1 MNALVE
7 RKPSLIRKIVGFVL
21 LAGAGGAVGYAAA
34 NFGLTRDLPWP
45 DALALLMAVTLI
57 ATGAIGAITMATRP
71 SSVPKGC
78 GLLQIV
84 VMGLAGVLFILPI
97 FGARWVDADMVFVA
111 VVALAVVQT
120 VANALLWQR
129 ADEMLR
135 RVMMETA
142 TIAFWA
148 GQMALFLFAAAER
161 LGLVGTVSAWGLIGI
176 LMGLYFIAS
185 IIAALRRGLT

>member
-7 RKPSLIRKIVGFVL
+7 PKPSLARKIAAIIL
-21 LAGAGGAVGYAAA
+21 LAGSGGAVGYAAA
-34 NFGLTRDLPWP
+34 NFSLTRDLPWP
-45 DALALLMAVTLI
+45 DALALLMAVTMI
-57 ATGAIGAITMATRP
+57 ATGIIGAITMAFRP
-71 SSVPKGC
+71 ASVPKGC

-111 VVALAVVQT
+111 VVALAVVQS
-120 VANALLWQR
+120 VANVLLWHR

-142 TIAFWA
+142 TIAFWS
-148 GQMALFLFAAAER
+148 GQMALFLYAAAER
-161 LGLVGTVSAWGLIGI
+161 LGLVGTVSAWGLMGI

-185 IIAALRRGLT
+185 MIAALRRGLT

>member
-1 MNALVE
+1 M
-7 RKPSLIRKIVGFVL
+7 
-21 LAGAGGAVGYAAA
+21 GYAAA
-34 NFGLTRDLPWP
+34 NFSLTRDLPWP

-57 ATGAIGAITMATRP
+57 ATGIIGAFTMATRP
-71 SSVPKGC
+71 ASVPKGC

-120 VANALLWQR
+120 VANVLLWRR

-148 GQMALFLFAAAER
+148 GQMALFLYAAAER
-161 LGLVGTVSAWGLIGI
+161 LGLVGTVSAWGLMGI
-176 LMGLYFIAS
+176 LMALYFIAS
-185 IIAALRRGLT
+185 MIAALRRGLT

>member
-1 MNALVE
+1 MNALIE
-7 RKPSLIRKIVGFVL
+7 RKPSLARKIVGFVL

-57 ATGAIGAITMATRP
+57 ATGIIGAVTLAVRP

-78 GLLQIV
+78 GLLQVV
-84 VMGLAGVLFILPI
+84 VMGLAGILFILPV
-97 FGARWVDADMVFVA
+97 FGPQWVDADLVFVA
-111 VVALAVVQT
+111 VVALAVVQS
-120 VANALLWQR
+120 VANLMLWKR

-142 TIAFWA
+142 TITFWA
-148 GQMALFLFAAAER
+148 GQMALFLYAAAER
-161 LGLVGTVSAWGLIGI
+161 LGLIGTASAWGLMGV

-185 IIAALRRGLT
+185 MIAALRRGLT

>member
-7 RKPSLIRKIVGFVL
+7 RKPSLARKIAAIIL
-21 LAGAGGAVGYAAA
+21 LAGSGGAVGYAAA
-34 NFGLTRDLPWP
+34 NFSLTRDLPWP